1 MKKISN
7 YIIRLLLIVLMLS
20 SYFITPL
27 SVSAASKAT
36 TVGELKQELAELQ
49 QKKKNT
55 ENQKNQT
62 AAEINQ
68 KNRDINNAYNE
79 IEASEVKI
87 KEAKSDIEKAK
98 ERIAEYEK
106 KTQEMIKFYQ
116 IMSGENTY
124 LEFITDSASMTELI
138 MRIDA
143 VEEIVEYNQK
153 VLKDLEQSIKELEQK
168 QVELKNYE
176 VQLNN
181 NIASYEQK
189 IKQLDSRLLA
199 LEDDAIDINEEIYNL
214 KETISMYVNL
224 GCKDNDKLDVCSMNS
239 NNATWLKPVAKGRIN
254 SLFGW
259 RNVAGQSKYHSGID
273 IGIAEGTTVYAIAN
287 GTVINVVYKSSC
299 GGNKVYVQCIVGG
312 QKYTYVF
319 AHLLSIS
326 VNKGDKVTTNTAI
339 GKSGGGSTATRNGGY
354 DRCTTGAHLHLSISK
369 GYYTSYANYVAGLIN
384 PPGYPGKGAYFYS
397 RTQWFG

>member
-1 MKKISN
+1 MKKIGN
-7 YIIRLLLIVLMLS
+7 YFIRLLLIILMLS
-20 SYFITPL
+20 SYFITPIAA
-27 SVSAASKAT
+27 SAASQAT
-36 TVGELKQELAELQ
+36 TLKELKDELAALQ
-49 QKKKNT
+49 AKKKNT

-68 KNRDINNAYNE
+68 KNRDISNAYSE
-79 IEASEVKI
+79 IEVSENQIKI
-87 KEAKSDIEKAK
+87 AKDDIQKAEEK
-98 ERIAEYEK
+98 INEYDA

-124 LEFITDSASMTELI
+124 LEFITDSANMTELI

-143 VEEIVEYNQK
+143 VEAIVEYNQN
-153 VLKDLEQSIKELEQK
+153 VLKELEQSIKELEQK
-168 QVELKNYE
+168 QVDLKNYE

-189 IKQLDSRLLA
+189 IKQLDSKLLA

-214 KETISMYVNL
+214 KETINFYVNL
-224 GCKDNDKLDVCSMNS
+224 GCKDGDRLDVCSTNA
-239 NNATWLKPVAKGRIN
+239 NNASWLKPVAKGRVN

-259 RNVAGQSKYHSGID
+259 RNLEGKSSFHSGID
-273 IGIAEGTTVYAIAN
+273 IGIAEGTPVYAIAN
-287 GTVINVVYKSSC
+287 GTVFNVVYKSNC
-299 GGNKVYVQCIVGG
+299 GGNKIYVQCIVGG

-326 VNKGDKVTTNTAI
+326 VKTGDKVTTNTVLGI
-339 GKSGGGSTATRNGGY
+339 SGGQSTATRNGGY
-354 DRCTTGAHLHLSISK
+354 DRCTTGAHLHISISK
-369 GYYTSYANYVAGLIN
+369 GYYTSYSNFVANLIN

>member
-1 MKKISN
+1 MKKVSN
-7 YIIRLLLIVLMLS
+7 YLLRIVLVFLLLF
-20 SYFITPL
+20 SYFATPI

-36 TVGELKQELAELQ
+36 TLKELKDELSALQ
-49 QKKKNT
+49 AKKKNT

-68 KNRDINNAYNE
+68 KNKDISKAYSE
-79 IEASEVKI
+79 IEASENQIKVAKEDIQKAEEKI
-87 KEAKSDIEKAK
+87 KEYDA
-98 ERIAEYEK
+98 

-124 LEFITDSASMTELI
+124 LEFITDSANMTELI

-143 VEEIVEYNQK
+143 VENIVEYNQQ
-153 VLKDLEQSIKELEQK
+153 VLKDLEKSIKELEQK
-168 QVELKNYE
+168 QVDLKNYE

-199 LEDDAIDINEEIYNL
+199 LEDVAIDINEEIYNL
-214 KETISMYVNL
+214 KETINFYVNL
-224 GCKDNDKLDVCSMNS
+224 GCKDNDNLEVCSTNA

-259 RNVAGQSKYHSGID
+259 RTLNGKTKFHGGID
-273 IGIAEGTTVYAIAN
+273 IGIAEGTTLYAIAN
-287 GTVINVVYKSSC
+287 GTVFNVVYKSSC
-299 GGNKVYVQCIVGG
+299 GGNKVYVQCIVNG
-312 QKYTYVF
+312 QKYTYLY
-319 AHLLSIS
+319 AHMLSIS
-326 VNKGDKVTTNTAI
+326 VKPGDKVTTNTPL
-339 GKSGGGSTATRNGGY
+339 GKSGGYSTATRFGGY
-354 DRCTTGAHLHLSISK
+354 DTCSTGAHLHLAISK
-369 GYYTSYANYVAGLIN
+369 GYYTSYSSFVANLIN

>member
-1 MKKISN
+1 MKRLSN
-7 YIIRLLLIVLMLS
+7 YIIRVLLIVLMLS
-20 SYFITPL
+20 SYFLTPL

-36 TVGELKQELAELQ
+36 TLGELKNELAALQ

-55 ENQKNQT
+55 DNQKKQT

-68 KNRDINNAYNE
+68 KNRDISNAYSE

-98 ERIAEYEK
+98 EKIAEYEK

-153 VLKDLEQSIKELEQK
+153 VLKDLEKSIKDLEQK
-168 QVELKNYE
+168 QVDLKNYE

-239 NNATWLKPVAKGRIN
+239 NNAMWLKPVAKGRIN

-259 RNVAGQSKYHSGID
+259 RNVSGQSKYHSGID

-287 GTVINVVYKSSC
+287 GTVINVVYRSSC

-326 VNKGDKVTTNTAI
+326 VNKGDKITTSTAI
-339 GKSGGGSTATRNGGY
+339 GKSGGYTTATRFGGY

-369 GYYTSYANYVAGLIN
+369 GYYTSYSSYVAGLIN